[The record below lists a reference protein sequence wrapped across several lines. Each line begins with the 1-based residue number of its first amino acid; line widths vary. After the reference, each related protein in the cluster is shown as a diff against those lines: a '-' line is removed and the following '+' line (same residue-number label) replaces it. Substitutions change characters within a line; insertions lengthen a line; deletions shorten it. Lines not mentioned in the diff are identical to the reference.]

1 MTLIDQTPKIP
12 KAVLVGIKL
21 SGQTDAE
28 IQSSLDELERLVTT
42 LGYDV
47 IGRLWQKRNST
58 KSAAVLGD
66 GKLRELAKWTGG
78 TGEIGPFFEKKKSKA
93 ALRWEKEELEAE
105 LAEQESSGED
115 LDSAVEEIEDLG
127 HDQSPAGVPAELAE
141 HVVFDCELS
150 PSQLRNIERATGAKA
165 LDRTGVIIE
174 IFSRHAKSRAAR
186 LQVEIARLSYLSPRL
201 RETSGA
207 DDRGSAGGMGGKGA
221 GETSLELDRRT
232 IRDRIK
238 ALKDEFASIDQEQD
252 IRRNRRS
259 QENTVAL
266 VGYTNAGKSSL
277 MRALTGS
284 EVYVADKLFATLDT
298 TVRTLQPETHPKI
311 LVSDTV
317 GFIKKLPHDLI
328 ASFRSTLDEA
338 KNASL
343 LLFVVD
349 CSDPSFREQLKVTQE
364 VLAEVG
370 AGEIPKFLVL
380 NKVDR
385 LAEDQMLFLA
395 REFPDAVFLSALN
408 RDHVLKLRDRL
419 ISYFDTLMT
428 EESVLIPYASQG
440 ILGEVR
446 ERAKVLSEDYTDTG
460 VNLRLLAPPDFIK
473 KIQAK
478 IRDIW

>member
-1 MTLIDQTPKIP
+1 
-12 KAVLVGIKL
+12 
-21 SGQTDAE
+21 
-28 IQSSLDELERLVTT
+28 
-42 LGYDV
+42 
-47 IGRLWQKRNST
+47 
-58 KSAAVLGD
+58 
-66 GKLRELAKWTGG
+66 
-78 TGEIGPFFEKKKSKA
+78 
-93 ALRWEKEELEAE
+93 
-105 LAEQESSGED
+105 
-115 LDSAVEEIEDLG
+115 
-127 HDQSPAGVPAELAE
+127 
-141 HVVFDCELS
+141 
-150 PSQLRNIERATGAKA
+150 
-165 LDRTGVIIE
+165 
-174 IFSRHAKSRAAR
+174 
-186 LQVEIARLSYLSPRL
+186 
-201 RETSGA
+201 
-207 DDRGSAGGMGGKGA
+207 MGGKGA

-428 EESVLIPYASQG
+428 EESVLVPYASQG

-446 ERAKVLSEDYTDTG
+446 ERAKVLSEEYTDTG